1 MAHVRFTL
9 MPFTASYNT
18 FQVVYSLILGLFY
31 GICFERSKSMI
42 YPMIMHSI
50 TNVVAVSL
58 SIVAGLIL

>member
-1 MAHVRFTL
+1 

-50 TNVVAVSL
+50 TNVVAVNL
-58 SIVAGLIL
+58 SIVAGLILSA